1 MESGNKGDS
10 GEVGAGVETQ
20 QAPHRTG
27 PMETASGSGRRK
39 GSNDG
44 NGGGGED

>member
-1 MESGNKGDS
+1 
-10 GEVGAGVETQ
+10 VERLEQ
-20 QAPHRTG
+20 ELKPSKHRAPHRTG